1 MAVSEYL
8 TPGIKTLIFSSLFV
22 YHQGETGGRGGGA
35 DTTNNGQGGVDV
47 IDIVITVITI
57 VIIKFVI
64 PVIIIIK
71 VANVILDNDDAND
84 DDGEEFLIEEA
95 PKDPMMSLEPD
106 PEVEVC
112 CGFEKKLKFVCFPE
126 KRWRRW
132 SPVGRSTEPWCNR
145 SLRRRRSCR

>member
-8 TPGIKTLIFSSLFV
+8 TPGIKTSILSSLFV
-22 YHQGETGGRGGGA
+22 YHQGETGGCGGGA

-47 IDIVITVITI
+47 INIVMSVITF
-57 VIIKFVI
+57 VIIIVVI
-64 PVIIIIK
+64 PVIIITK

-112 CGFEKKLKFVCFPE
+112 CGFEKKLI
-126 KRWRRW
+126 
-132 SPVGRSTEPWCNR
+132 S
-145 SLRRRRSCR
+145 

>member
-1 MAVSEYL
+1 MAVSKYL
-8 TPGIKTLIFSSLFV
+8 TPPIGTLIFSSLFV
-22 YHQGETGGRGGGA
+22 YHQGETGGRDGGA

-47 IDIVITVITI
+47 IDIVIPVITI
-57 VIIKFVI
+57 VIIKVVI
-64 PVIIIIK
+64 PVIIITK

-112 CGFEKKLKFVCFPE
+112 
-126 KRWRRW
+126 
-132 SPVGRSTEPWCNR
+132 
-145 SLRRRRSCR
+145 

>member
-8 TPGIKTLIFSSLFV
+8 TPPIETLNFSSLFV
-22 YHQGETGGRGGGA
+22 YHQGETGGRDGGA

-47 IDIVITVITI
+47 IDI
-57 VIIKFVI
+57 
-64 PVIIIIK
+64 PVIIITK

-112 CGFEKKLKFVCFPE
+112 
-126 KRWRRW
+126 
-132 SPVGRSTEPWCNR
+132 
-145 SLRRRRSCR
+145 

>member
-1 MAVSEYL
+1 MVTEMYIVVEVPTRDSTGL
-8 TPGIKTLIFSSLFV
+8 P
-22 YHQGETGGRGGGA
+22 ETGGCGGGA

-47 IDIVITVITI
+47 IDIVIPVITI
-57 VIIKFVI
+57 VIIKVVI
-64 PVIIIIK
+64 PIIIIIK

-112 CGFEKKLKFVCFPE
+112 SGFEKKLKFVCFPE

-132 SPVGRSTEPWCNR
+132 SPVGRSMEPWCNR
-145 SLRRRRSCR
+145 SLRHRRSCR

>member
-8 TPGIKTLIFSSLFV
+8 TSGIKTSLFV
-22 YHQGETGGRGGGA
+22 YHQGKTGGSGGGA

-47 IDIVITVITI
+47 IDIVIPVITI
-57 VIIKFVI
+57 VIIKVVI
-64 PVIIIIK
+64 PIIIIIK

-112 CGFEKKLKFVCFPE
+112 SGFEKKLKFVCFPE
-126 KRWRRW
+126 KGGGGGVRWDGAW
-132 SPVGRSTEPWCNR
+132 SLGATDP
-145 SLRRRRSCR
+145 

>member
-8 TPGIKTLIFSSLFV
+8 TPGIKTLNFSSLFV
-22 YHQGETGGRGGGA
+22 YHQGETGGCGGGA

-47 IDIVITVITI
+47 IDIPVIPVITI
-57 VIIKFVI
+57 VIIIVVI
-64 PVIIIIK
+64 PVIIITK

-106 PEVEVC
+106 PAVEVC
-112 CGFEKKLKFVCFPE
+112 
-126 KRWRRW
+126 
-132 SPVGRSTEPWCNR
+132 
-145 SLRRRRSCR
+145 

>member
-8 TPGIKTLIFSSLFV
+8 TPPIGTLNFSSLFV
-22 YHQGETGGRGGGA
+22 YHQGETGGCGGGA

-47 IDIVITVITI
+47 IDIVIPVITI
-57 VIIKFVI
+57 VIIKVVI
-64 PVIIIIK
+64 PIIIIIK

-112 CGFEKKLKFVCFPE
+112 CGIEKKLKFVCFPE
-126 KRWRRW
+126 KGGGGGVRWDGAW
-132 SPVGRSTEPWCNR
+132 SPGATDP
-145 SLRRRRSCR
+145 

>member
-8 TPGIKTLIFSSLFV
+8 TPPIGSLNFSSLFV
-22 YHQGETGGRGGGA
+22 YHQGETGGSGGGA
-35 DTTNNGQGGVDV
+35 DTTNNGQGSVDV
-47 IDIVITVITI
+47 IDIVIPVITI
-57 VIIKFVI
+57 VIPI
-64 PVIIIIK
+64 IIIIK

-112 CGFEKKLKFVCFPE
+112 
-126 KRWRRW
+126 
-132 SPVGRSTEPWCNR
+132 
-145 SLRRRRSCR
+145 

>member
-8 TPGIKTLIFSSLFV
+8 TPPIETLNFSSLFV

-47 IDIVITVITI
+47 IDI
-57 VIIKFVI
+57 
-64 PVIIIIK
+64 PVIIITK

-106 PEVEVC
+106 PAVEVC
-112 CGFEKKLKFVCFPE
+112 
-126 KRWRRW
+126 
-132 SPVGRSTEPWCNR
+132 
-145 SLRRRRSCR
+145 